1 MTGGNILAARQD
13 IVLST
18 QANQARIRFEGS
30 TVHVE
35 WLPRWLATTMGIE
48 QRFPI
53 TVTAENAGRHLL
65 GSIIHAATQI
75 GSGATPPQTETILRL
90 LSRDGMEM
98 AVLVKGSA
106 ERTESGIRVIMEMQ
120 DATEL
125 LLERRKS
132 AAIGRF
138 HGLVGES
145 LPMLEIFRRVA
156 LYGPLDAPVV
166 ITGETGTGKE
176 LVARALH
183 ERSPRSSMPFV
194 PVNCTALT
202 PELFESELFGHEK
215 GSFTGAYRQHRGRFE
230 RADKGTLFLDEIGD
244 MPPMTQA
251 KMLRALEEGVIERVG
266 SEDTREVDVRVIAA
280 TNVALEQAVAARRFR
295 ADLYHRINVFRI
307 HLPPLR
313 DRQGDIPLLVDHYL
327 QILNRRY
334 HRHVARLTPEAL
346 RILEDYEWPGNIRE
360 LRNVLE
366 RLHVE
371 TTGEAIG
378 ANALGRWLA
387 ERDFHLPGEWNVD
400 EVFRPRPP
408 IVPPRYDEGFREWVP
423 DEVSGAAE
431 ETTPLAPP
439 FRHPGWS
446 REIPISVPF
455 EEIKVSERPLPTEL
469 SEHVIR
475 LHFEENK
482 GNLTKTARDLGIHKA
497 TLYRHLKRLGLDREG
512 LESSSR
518 GEQDAADS

>member
-1 MTGGNILAARQD
+1 MAARQD

-30 TVHVE
+30 IAHVE
-35 WLPRWLATTMGIE
+35 WIPRWLATTMGID

-53 TVTAENAGRHLL
+53 ALSLDNAGRHLL
-65 GSIIHAATQI
+65 GPLVQAATQVADARR
-75 GSGATPPQTETILRL
+75 ATQPEAIIRL
-90 LSRDGMEM
+90 LSRDGLEI
-98 AVLVKGSA
+98 AVLASGDVEA
-106 ERTESGIRVIMEMQ
+106 TETGARVIMEMH
-120 DATEL
+120 DATDL
-125 LLERRKS
+125 MRERRKS
-132 AAIGRF
+132 AATGRF

-145 LPMLEIFRRVA
+145 LPMLEVFHRIA

-183 ERSPRSSMPFV
+183 ERSPRSAQPFV

-266 SEDTREVDVRVIAA
+266 SEDPREVDVRVLAA
-280 TNVALEQAVAARRFR
+280 TNVALEHAVAARRFR
-295 ADLYHRINVFRI
+295 ADLYYRINVFRI

-313 DRQGDIPLLVDHYL
+313 ERRGDVPLLVDHYL

-334 HRHVARLTPEAL
+334 HRHVARVTPEAL

-400 EVFRPRPP
+400 DVFRPRPP
-408 IVPPRYDEGFREWVP
+408 IVPPRFDEGQGAWPATYPRHGAEPAPLPAGHSPHGWNRELPV
-423 DEVSGAAE
+423 
-431 ETTPLAPP
+431 
-439 FRHPGWS
+439 
-446 REIPISVPF
+446 SVPH
-455 EEIKVSERPLPTEL
+455 EEVKDAGSLPPVKL
-469 SEHVIR
+469 SEEAIR
-475 LHFEENK
+475 RRFEDNK
-482 GNLTKTARDLGIHKA
+482 GNLAQTARDLGVHKA
-497 TLYRHLKRLGLDREG
+497 TLYRHLKRLGLDRES
-512 LESSSR
+512 LESSAH
-518 GEQDAADS
+518 D

>member
-1 MTGGNILAARQD
+1 MNGGSSLAARQD

-18 QANQARIRFEGS
+18 HANQARIRFEGS
-30 TVHVE
+30 VVHVE
-35 WLPRWLATTMGIE
+35 WLPRWLSTTMGIE

-53 TVTAENAGRHLL
+53 TLKADSAGRHLL
-65 GSIIHAATQI
+65 GALIHAASQLAD
-75 GSGATPPQTETILRL
+75 GRL
-90 LSRDGMEM
+90 ASQPENIIRLPSRDGLEM
-98 AVLVKGSA
+98 AVMVRGVV
-106 ERTESGIRVIMEMQ
+106 ETTESGSRVIMEMQ

-125 LLERRKS
+125 LRERRKS
-132 AAIGRF
+132 VAIGRF

-145 LPMLEIFRRVA
+145 LPMLEVFHRIA
-156 LYGPLDAPVV
+156 LYGPLEAPVV

-183 ERSPRSSMPFV
+183 ERSPRTAMPFV

-266 SEDTREVDVRVIAA
+266 SEDTREVDVRVLAA

-334 HRHVARLTPEAL
+334 HRHVSRVTPEAL

-400 EVFRPRPP
+400 DVFRPRPP
-408 IVPPRYDEGFREWVP
+408 IVPPRYEDGTGGWPPTYAGQGIEPATLPPELSPRGWNRE
-423 DEVSGAAE
+423 
-431 ETTPLAPP
+431 L
-439 FRHPGWS
+439 
-446 REIPISVPF
+446 PISVPF
-455 EEIKVSERPLPTEL
+455 EEIKDPESPLPVAL
-469 SEHVIR
+469 SEEVIR
-475 LHFEENK
+475 RRFEDNK
-482 GNLTKTARDLGIHKA
+482 GNLTQTARDLGVHKA
-497 TLYRHLKRLGLDREG
+497 TLYRHLKRLGLDRES
-512 LESSSR
+512 LEST
-518 GEQDAADS
+518 GHDQPDAPDR